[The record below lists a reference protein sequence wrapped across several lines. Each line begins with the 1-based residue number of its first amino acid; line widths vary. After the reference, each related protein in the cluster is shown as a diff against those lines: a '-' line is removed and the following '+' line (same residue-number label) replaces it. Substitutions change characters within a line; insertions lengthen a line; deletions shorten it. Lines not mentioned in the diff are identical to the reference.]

1 MIRNFIRYGGCHW
14 TEDGRGHGGGRGQ
27 KLGKSGDVLHGQ
39 PLSRLFDLENE
50 KSLVNI
56 VKKWNKKP

>member
-1 MIRNFIRYGGCHW
+1 MGGCHW